1 MSAVEPS
8 AHRLSPALA
17 SFLIAMIALLTY
29 GMLWMAA
36 RWSGADAE
44 IPKGYPLWSA
54 AATISFVVWLVVF
67 LSGVRTVRREGGRTR
82 RLPGWWW
89 RSIPIYAGLAI
100 AATGLLYAIALASD
114 LAPGCD
120 VRNDAP
126 PCDDWGE
133 PNAFRVIIL
142 VLTTLGWTAG
152 APWIMLVWIT
162 HEELRAM
169 GGAVARIR
177 SPAATDDLDPHR
189 IDGNSLNDIAHR
201 MDEVWRGIE
210 GPSLALGLILST
222 LVLNT
227 GTLRLVELDAGRPP
241 ATFPPYQV
249 IAYGAFFALVAIAI
263 IAPLVLEWRRR
274 GLKVIAAALPQPLSG
289 IPTEAH
295 VSAANR
301 LATRLGLDAP
311 LLRRPITALG
321 VLSPFVTAIVASL
334 VPTS

>member
-1 MSAVEPS
+1 MSTVESS

-17 SFLIAMIALLTY
+17 SLLIAVIALLTY
-29 GMLWMAA
+29 GVLWVVA

-44 IPKGYPLWSA
+44 IPKGYPLWA
-54 AATISFVVWLVVF
+54 AVATISFVVWLVVF
-67 LSGVRTVRREGGRTR
+67 LSGVRTVRREAGRPR

-100 AATGLLYAIALASD
+100 AASGLLYAIAFASD
-114 LAPGCD
+114 LASACD

-126 PCDDWGE
+126 PCDDWAE
-133 PNAFRVIIL
+133 PDAFRVIIL
-142 VLTTLGWTAG
+142 VLTVLGWTAG

-177 SPAATDDLDPHR
+177 SPAAADELDPHR
-189 IDGNSLNDIAHR
+189 IDGDSLNNIAQR

-249 IAYGAFFALVAIAI
+249 LAYGAFFALVAVAVV
-263 IAPLVLEWRRR
+263 APLVLEWRRR
-274 GLKVIAAALPQPLSG
+274 GLTVIAKALPEPLSG
-289 IPTEAH
+289 VPSETQ

-321 VLSPFVTAIVASL
+321 VLAPFATAIVASL
-334 VPTS
+334 VPAG